1 MSKQMWKGSTLMA
14 PVPVMLVTCGDF
26 QKPNIMTAAWTGIV
40 CSDPPMAYVSVRRE
54 RLSHAL
60 ISRTGT
66 FALNL
71 TTKELVKAA
80 DFCGVKSG
88 REVDKIKHLG
98 LSVSLGSNLCPLL
111 DQSPVSLE
119 CCVVK
124 KLELGVHDMFLAE
137 IVAVHAEADLLD
149 EDGKLHLERSG
160 LIAYSHGDYV
170 ELGKTL
176 GTFGYSVRKKERK
189 KECKKEHEK
198 EEKPVRRAA
207 ARRPLSK
214 KRRTPKSG
222 L

>member
-26 QKPNIMTAAWTGIV
+26 QQPNIMTAAWTGIV

-98 LSVSLGSNLCPLL
+98 LSVSLGSILCPLL

-119 CCVVK
+119 
-124 KLELGVHDMFLAE
+124 
-137 IVAVHAEADLLD
+137 
-149 EDGKLHLERSG
+149 
-160 LIAYSHGDYV
+160 
-170 ELGKTL
+170 
-176 GTFGYSVRKKERK
+176 
-189 KECKKEHEK
+189 
-198 EEKPVRRAA
+198 
-207 ARRPLSK
+207 
-214 KRRTPKSG
+214 
-222 L
+222 

>member
-1 MSKQMWKGSTLMA
+1 
-14 PVPVMLVTCGDF
+14 
-26 QKPNIMTAAWTGIV
+26 
-40 CSDPPMAYVSVRRE
+40 
-54 RLSHAL
+54 
-60 ISRTGT
+60 
-66 FALNL
+66 
-71 TTKELVKAA
+71 
-80 DFCGVKSG
+80 
-88 REVDKIKHLG
+88 
-98 LSVSLGSNLCPLL
+98 
-111 DQSPVSLE
+111 
-119 CCVVK
+119 
-124 KLELGVHDMFLAE
+124 MFLAE
-137 IVAVHAEADLLD
+137 IVAAHAENALLD
-149 EDGKLHLERSG
+149 EDGKLHRARAG